1 LNIAIDGFHSTIL
14 GNRTGIALQK
24 KAMGENKV
32 WYITGTS
39 KGLGAALVKQLLEK
53 GQRVVATTRNV
64 SAFSGL
70 TAYDKSLLPVETD
83 LASDQSVA
91 ASLQQAID
99 RFGKV
104 DVVVNNAGYGLGGA
118 LEELSPQEIADNFE
132 INFFAVARVIR
143 HALPHLRKQR
153 SGFILNISSIAGF
166 APGTGWTLYSA
177 AKSAVIGL
185 SQALANELRPL
196 GIHVVNIIPGGFRT
210 SFAKPDSIAFGQ
222 QHIADYSYLRTYHA
236 NMQKSDGL
244 QQGNPDKVADAFLQ
258 LVNSE
263 TPASDLFLGTDAF
276 NRASARLLLLNET
289 MEKWKQQSTSTDFK

>member
-1 LNIAIDGFHSTIL
+1 MD
-14 GNRTGIALQK
+14 
-24 KAMGENKV
+24 ENKV

-39 KGLGAALVKQLLEK
+39 KGLGASLVKQLLEK

-64 SAFSGL
+64 SAFSDL
-70 TAYDKSLLPVETD
+70 TGYDKSLLLVETD
-83 LASDQSVA
+83 LTSDQSVA
-91 ASLQQAID
+91 ASFQQAIA

-118 LEELSPQEIADNFE
+118 LEELTPQEIADNFE

-143 HALPHLRKQR
+143 HALPFLRKQQ

-196 GIHVVNIIPGGFRT
+196 GIHVINIIPGGFRT

-222 QHIADYSYLRTYHA
+222 QHIADYDYLRTYHA
-236 NMQKSDGL
+236 NMQKNDGL
-244 QQGNPDKVADAFLQ
+244 QRGNPDKVANAFLQ

-263 TPASDLFLGTDAF
+263 NPASDLFLGTDAV
-276 NRASARLLLLNET
+276 NRASTRLQQLSQT
-289 MEKWKQQSTSTDFK
+289 MEQWKQQTTSTDFR

>member
-1 LNIAIDGFHSTIL
+1 
-14 GNRTGIALQK
+14 
-24 KAMGENKV
+24 MGENKV

-222 QHIADYSYLRTYHA
+222 QHIADYGYLRTYHA

>member
-1 LNIAIDGFHSTIL
+1 
-14 GNRTGIALQK
+14 
-24 KAMGENKV
+24 MEENKV

-39 KGLGAALVKQLLEK
+39 KGLGASLVKQLLER

-64 SAFSGL
+64 GAFSDL
-70 TAYDKSLLPVETD
+70 TGYDRSFLPVETD
-83 LASDQSVA
+83 LTSDQSVA
-91 ASLQQAID
+91 ASFQQAID
-99 RFGKV
+99 RFKKV

-118 LEELSPQEIADNFE
+118 LEELTPGEIADNFE
-132 INFFAVARVIR
+132 INFFAVVRVIR
-143 HALPHLRKQR
+143 HALPYLRMQR

-196 GIHVVNIIPGGFRT
+196 GIHVVNIIPGAFRT

-222 QHIADYSYLRTYHA
+222 LHIPDYDYLRTYHA

-244 QQGNPDKVADAFLQ
+244 QQGNPDKVADVFLQ
-258 LVNSE
+258 LINSKN
-263 TPASDLFLGTDAF
+263 PASDLFLGTDAF
-276 NRASARLLLLNET
+276 TRASARLQHLNET
-289 MEKWKQQSTSTDFK
+289 MEQWKQQTTSTDFK

>member
-1 LNIAIDGFHSTIL
+1 MD
-14 GNRTGIALQK
+14 
-24 KAMGENKV
+24 ENKV

-39 KGLGAALVKQLLEK
+39 RGLGASLVKQLLKK

-64 SAFSGL
+64 GAFANL
-70 TAYDKSLLPVETD
+70 TGYAQSFLPVETD
-83 LASDQSVA
+83 LTSEQSVA
-91 ASLQQAID
+91 ASFQQAMQ
-99 RFGKV
+99 RFGRV

-118 LEELSPQEIADNFE
+118 LEELTSQEIADNFE
-132 INFFAVARVIR
+132 INFFAVTRVIR
-143 HALPHLRKQR
+143 HALPYLRKQR

-210 SFAKPDSIAFGQ
+210 SFAKPDSIAISQ
-222 QHIADYSYLRTYHA
+222 QPIADYDYLRTYHA
-236 NMQKSDGL
+236 DMQKSDGL
-244 QQGNPDKVADAFLQ
+244 QQGNPDKVADVFLQ
-258 LVNSE
+258 LVSSG

-276 NRASARLLLLNET
+276 NRASTRLLRLNET
-289 MEKWKQQSTSTDFK
+289 MEQWKQQITSTDFQ

>member
-1 LNIAIDGFHSTIL
+1 MDD
-14 GNRTGIALQK
+14 K
-24 KAMGENKV
+24 KV

-39 KGLGAALVKQLLEK
+39 KGLGASLVKQLLEK

-70 TAYDKSLLPVETD
+70 TGYDKSFLAVETD
-83 LASDQSVA
+83 LRSDQSVA
-91 ASLQQAID
+91 ASFQQAID

-118 LEELSPQEIADNFE
+118 LEELTPQEIADNFE

-143 HALPHLRKQR
+143 YALPYLRKQR
-153 SGFILNISSIAGF
+153 AGFILNISSIAGF
-166 APGTGWTLYSA
+166 APGPGWTLYSA

-185 SQALANELRPL
+185 SQALAGELRPL

-222 QHIADYSYLRTYHA
+222 QHIADYDHLRQYHVK
-236 NMQKSDGL
+236 MQKSDGI
-244 QQGNPDKVADAFLQ
+244 QQGNPDKVAEVFLQ

-263 TPASDLFLGTDAF
+263 DPASDIFLGTDAS
-276 NRASARLLLLNET
+276 NRALARIQQLNET
-289 MEKWKQQSTSTDFK
+289 MEQWKQQTISTDFK

>member
-1 LNIAIDGFHSTIL
+1 
-14 GNRTGIALQK
+14 
-24 KAMGENKV
+24 MVENKV

-39 KGLGAALVKQLLEK
+39 RGLGASLVKQLLEK

-64 SAFSGL
+64 NAFSSL
-70 TAYDKSLLPVETD
+70 TGYDKSFLPVETD
-83 LASDQSVA
+83 LTSDQSVA
-91 ASLQQAID
+91 ASFRQAIA
-99 RFGKV
+99 RFGKL

-118 LEELSPQEIADNFE
+118 LEELTPQEIADNFE

-143 HALPHLRKQR
+143 HALPYLRKQQ

-166 APGTGWTLYSA
+166 APGSGWTLYSA

-210 SFAKPDSIAFGQ
+210 SFAKPDSIAFSQ
-222 QHIADYSYLRTYHA
+222 QPIADYDYLRTYHA

-244 QQGNPDKVADAFLQ
+244 QQGNPDKVADVFLQ
-258 LVNSE
+258 LVNSG

-276 NRASARLLLLNET
+276 NRASTRLQQLSQT
-289 MEKWKQQSTSTDFK
+289 MEQWKQQTTSTDFR